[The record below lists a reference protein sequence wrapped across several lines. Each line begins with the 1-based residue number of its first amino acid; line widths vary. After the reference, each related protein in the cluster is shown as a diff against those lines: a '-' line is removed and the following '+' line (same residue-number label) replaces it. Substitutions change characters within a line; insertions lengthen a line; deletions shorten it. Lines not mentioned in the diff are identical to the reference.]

1 MDEPDEAAPAA
12 PGDEAPLGTTATG
25 EIECPKCHGTG
36 AIDGEQCLNCAGSG
50 W

>member
-25 EIECPKCHGTG
+25 EIERPKCHGTG